1 MNISSGDH
9 AVFNCTAIATFINWE
24 VNGTTVDAEFLS
36 KGFETQQ
43 LVDPDN
49 NLTVLGTTENN
60 GSFIT
65 CHSLLLLTSPPSS
78 ANSTVAISVKRPGM
92 LVNSRDI

>member
-1 MNISSGDH
+1 MNVSSGDH
-9 AVFNCTAIATFINWE
+9 AVFNCIAIATFGI
-24 VNGTTVDAEFLS
+24 TVDAEFLS

-65 CHSLLLLTSPPSS
+65 CHSLLLTSPPSS